1 MTGHI
6 PEEQLSAW
14 LDRELDARDAARVEE
29 HLQTCDTCRQ
39 SAREMSEVDTI
50 FRTAGKLELP
60 PFLWA
65 RIESALDRRPAE
77 PARSAGAPW
86 FSLALGRLRIPAAA
100 AASLIIAAGGF
111 LLVRLG
117 MESHH
122 QKRTLSE
129 IERARIAVT
138 ASLREESYNP
148 FFRPIPADREAN
160 PFSRDKLDPGFNP
173 FRSAT
178 GARQQEE

>member
-14 LDRELDARDAARVEE
+14 LDRELDAGDAARVDE
-29 HLQTCDTCRQ
+29 HLQACDTCRQ
-39 SAREMSEVDTI
+39 AAREMSEI
-50 FRTAGKLELP
+50 GNIYRAAGELELP

-65 RIESALDRRPAE
+65 KIASALDRRPAASLAG
-77 PARSAGAPW
+77 ARAPW
-86 FSLALGRLRIPAAA
+86 FSLALDRLRIPVAA
-100 AASLIIAAGGF
+100 AASLTIAAAGF
-111 LLVRLG
+111 LLARLA
-117 MESHH
+117 MESHY
-122 QKRTLSE
+122 QKKTLSE

-148 FFRPIPADREAN
+148 FIRPVSADREAN

-173 FRSAT
+173 FRPVP
-178 GARQQEE
+178 GAR